1 VLITTSTEAGDIHP
15 AEFVTVKVYVP
26 AGRVDIVILVPVPE
40 VVTLPGLRV
49 IVHVPDAGSPFRTT
63 LPVATEQV
71 GCVILPGTGAVAIGE
86 MITWVVAVVT
96 PQPPEPDIVY
106 VTI

>member
-1 VLITTSTEAGDIHP
+1 VLITTFAEAGEIHP

-26 AGRVDIVILVPVPE
+26 AARAGIVILVPEPV

-49 IVHVPDAGSPFRTT
+49 IVQVPEAGSPFRTT

-71 GCVILPGTGAVAIGE
+71 G
-86 MITWVVAVVT
+86 
-96 PQPPEPDIVY
+96 
-106 VTI
+106 